1 MKVIITMLSNWKEDS
16 VASVVINKHGTKM
29 DFVANIQVNILSL
42 LYLNS
47 L

>member
-1 MKVIITMLSNWKEDS
+1 MKVIITMLLNWKEDS

-29 DFVANIQVNILSL
+29 DFVNNIQVKIFSL
-42 LYLNS
+42 LYLNN